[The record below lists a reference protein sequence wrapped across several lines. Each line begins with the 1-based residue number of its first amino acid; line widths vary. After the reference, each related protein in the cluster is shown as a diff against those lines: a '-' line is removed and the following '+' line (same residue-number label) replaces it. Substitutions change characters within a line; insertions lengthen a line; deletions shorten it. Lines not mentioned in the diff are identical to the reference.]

1 MGVKEGVINSIVV
14 PLSTLIMLVSMGG
27 VLGFGGYRVASGAIS
42 PGTLIALIFYM
53 TQLTDPIE
61 KISSLFT
68 GYKKT
73 IGASQRLS
81 EILSEEKEN
90 LQNNNLNILNS
101 VDLSFNNV
109 SFSYDE
115 NNHVFTNLSFT
126 IPKNKITADRKSVV

>member
-1 MGVKEGVINSIVV
+1 MKKY
-14 PLSTLIMLVSMGG
+14 LVS
-27 VLGFGGYRVASGAIS
+27 LQDI
-42 PGTLIALIFYM
+42 
-53 TQLTDPIE
+53 
-61 KISSLFT
+61 
-68 GYKKT
+68 KT

-115 NNHVFTNLSFT
+115 SNHVFTNLSFT
-126 IPKNKITADRKSVV
+126 IPKNKITAIVGPSGSGKTTILNLISRLYEIQSGSIKYGTNSIYDYSLINWRKI